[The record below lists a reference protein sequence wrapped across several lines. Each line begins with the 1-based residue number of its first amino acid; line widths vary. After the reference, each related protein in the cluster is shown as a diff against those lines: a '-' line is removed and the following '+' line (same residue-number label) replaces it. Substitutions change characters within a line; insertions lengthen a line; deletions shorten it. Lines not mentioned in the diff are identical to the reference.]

1 MSTLRHT
8 VWLSGSAKDPPTENV
23 HIFSVRQEER
33 EREGGSKRRSKR
45 HLNVTA
51 TKGYQGVSAGKPTDT
66 LKLSSQLL

>member
-33 EREGGSKRRSKR
+33 EKVVVREDRR
-45 HLNVTA
+45 
-51 TKGYQGVSAGKPTDT
+51 DT
-66 LKLSSQLL
+66 

>member
-23 HIFSVRQEER
+23 HIFSVRQE